1 MNQVLRVA
9 SYRFRATFVRQWG
22 SYVSLVLLIALMGGL
37 SMASLAGARRTDSSF
52 PTYVASTDP
61 ETTQVFAAFDD
72 PQLGSSTGYN
82 PKVNQAIAHLP
93 GVEQSAVTVGFDGNI
108 NLNAVK
114 GLHPHTL
121 PGETPATVIGGSEY
135 LND

>member
-82 PKVNQAIAHLP
+82 PRVNKAFAHLP
-93 GVEQSAVTVGFDGNI
+93 GVGQSAGHLGFDGSGYF
-108 NLNAVK
+108 NAV
-114 GLHPHTL
+114 
-121 PGETPATVIGGSEY
+121 IC
-135 LND
+135 